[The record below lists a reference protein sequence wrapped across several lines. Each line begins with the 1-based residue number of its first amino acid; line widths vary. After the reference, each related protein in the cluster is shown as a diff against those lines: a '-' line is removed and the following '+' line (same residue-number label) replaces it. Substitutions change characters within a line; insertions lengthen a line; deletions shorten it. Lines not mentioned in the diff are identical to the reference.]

1 MSDSPKSRNLQ
12 KYRPKGS
19 NPQDYNSVD
28 LECGDSKVWSSLGT
42 LVLITSLFSV
52 TYFLAPRTAPVTWK
66 SWAGISEFSS
76 FWVKGIF
83 GIKKWEISHVFPN
96 EKRKS
101 SKKILR
107 YFTNLTQAGWTMLTI
122 LLLIIFLNSSSTLDF
137 SILRNT
143 QCQSHR
149 SHLFY
154 ELLFTRFMWYFLTK
168 SSLIFQTKS
177 VIVTLGF
184 YRFMLVSF
192 TILSQCVIKQ

>member
-96 EKRKS
+96 EKRKKLLVRLQNEFS
-101 SKKILR
+101 SSNPC
-107 YFTNLTQAGWTMLTI
+107 TASQI
-122 LLLIIFLNSSSTLDF
+122 LLGSETRRKTHLDSNEVCRWDNPIFHWF
-137 SILRNT
+137 SD
-143 QCQSHR
+143 H
-149 SHLFY
+149 
-154 ELLFTRFMWYFLTK
+154 FLK
-168 SSLIFQTKS
+168 ID
-177 VIVTLGF
+177 
-184 YRFMLVSF
+184 
-192 TILSQCVIKQ
+192 